1 MRTRKRNEGTAL
13 IFAIA
18 VLAIL
23 SIGTSVLWQ
32 QLHRNLDQHRMA
44 WHQEQVFL
52 IAEAGL
58 ESALAQLQHGPVDYD
73 GEAQVAVG
81 SGHFTVVVTPG
92 DGTGHY
98 RLRSTG
104 RLEHAAY
111 RYDVVTLSATVRLS
125 PAGDLIAYA
134 WHIDREG
141 APL

>member
-1 MRTRKRNEGTAL
+1 MRTRSGKEGTAL

-58 ESALAQLQHGPVDYD
+58 DTAIAHLQQPDANYT
-73 GEAQVAVG
+73 GEAQVGVG

-92 DGTGHY
+92 DGAGHY

-104 RLEHAAY
+104 RLEHVASRYRVITLAA
-111 RYDVVTLSATVRLS
+111 TLRLS
-125 PAGDLIAYA
+125 PTGEVVAYG